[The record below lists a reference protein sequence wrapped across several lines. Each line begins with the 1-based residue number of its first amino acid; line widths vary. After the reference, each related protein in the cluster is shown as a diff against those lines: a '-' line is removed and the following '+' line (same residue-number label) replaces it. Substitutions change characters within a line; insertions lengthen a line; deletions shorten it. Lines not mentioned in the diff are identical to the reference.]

1 MVGKSMRTTSQR
13 HEITP
18 LDQRYFAT
26 NPLKWDQNNFYPSL
40 LGKTGSVY
48 DAAPLLDNTHTPRG
62 AKKAITLERS
72 FDRVPWMHNRTGME
86 SFSTAVINKD
96 KNKSKVLRKIIKKSR
111 SRSRSK
117 SMTSMSK
124 RN

>member
-1 MVGKSMRTTSQR
+1 M
-13 HEITP
+13 
-18 LDQRYFAT
+18 
-26 NPLKWDQNNFYPSL
+26 
-40 LGKTGSVY
+40 GKTGSVF

-72 FDRVPWMHNRTGME
+72 FDRLPWMHNRNTMND
-86 SFSTAVINKD
+86 FSQAIVLKD

-111 SRSRSK
+111 SRSRSGMP
-117 SMTSMSK
+117 S